1 MRKET
6 HQIYERANAT
16 PAMAVIRS
24 TVTPNAGAASYK
36 ANLAQ
41 ELSIPTGNYLPP
53 IGLEIPSVLLEQRR
67 F

>member
-1 MRKET
+1 
-6 HQIYERANAT
+6 
-16 PAMAVIRS
+16 MAAIRS

-36 ANLAQ
+36 ANLAE